1 MHVCILGVG
10 AIRGVIRSYLCR
22 ADTTE
27 TLIDSWEENVD
38 RIKEAGLKVTAMEE
52 DFIVRPRSLH
62 MNETSKAHQA
72 IDIAILAV
80 KFYDTSIQPPISA
93 NVAPQL

>member
-1 MHVCILGVG
+1 
-10 AIRGVIRSYLCR
+10 
-22 ADTTE
+22 
-27 TLIDSWEENVD
+27 
-38 RIKEAGLKVTAMEE
+38 MEE

-62 MNETSKAHQA
+62 MNETSKANQA

-80 KFYDTSIQPPISA
+80 KFYDTSIRPPISA